1 MGEGNNGKPSGKKI
15 YTILIPKN
23 PKIKSIKVKK
33 SHIC

>member
-1 MGEGNNGKPSGKKI
+1 MEEDKKIKPSGKRI
-15 YTILIPKN
+15 YTILIPRN